1 MKRAEFKPN
10 RSLPIPQLLW
20 KKVPGAEA
28 VSAVVA
34 AAAANH
40 NQVVRTDILFVA
52 FQKAIFLLKNLF
64 LVKGAMKKGFKKPG
78 EIKCLLYAST
88 ACVLA

>member
-1 MKRAEFKPN
+1 MMKRAEFKPN

-34 AAAANH
+34 AAAVANH
-40 NQVVRTDILFVA
+40 V
-52 FQKAIFLLKNLF
+52 LF
-64 LVKGAMKKGFKKPG
+64 LVKGAMKKGFK
-78 EIKCLLYAST
+78 IKVKLN
-88 ACVLA
+88 ACYMPAQHVSWHSIRSLTQI